1 MSNKKETA
9 EKYIKMLKEEAI
21 ILQALEKEIAS
32 RKRRLKS
39 CTDYLRMG
47 KKRGFLRKISK
58 YEYEYIGEN
67 NGRGED

>member
-21 ILQALEKEIAS
+21 ILRTLEKEIA
-32 RKRRLKS
+32 RKKKALKT

-58 YEYEYIGEN
+58 YEYEYIG
-67 NGRGED
+67 D